1 MTDTSG
7 GAKDTDGDC
16 SRNCRW
22 LVEHRCRLTDTFS
35 YFQQC
40 HQLDHSCKK
49 LTMGNCPSHGM
60 VMEILPMGHWM
71 MKINMASKT
80 LTGEINGREFFQNLL
95 KMQILQLVE
104 EELIL

>member
-1 MTDTSG
+1 
-7 GAKDTDGDC
+7 
-16 SRNCRW
+16 
-22 LVEHRCRLTDTFS
+22 
-35 YFQQC
+35 
-40 HQLDHSCKK
+40 
-49 LTMGNCPSHGM
+49 
-60 VMEILPMGHWM
+60 